1 MFFGKHRNVFSDSF
15 PCIFSLPTQVTFSPI
30 LTSPPEGIGILAIED
45 NSLHP
50 GKASSLRL
58 PCASLHTLGKP
69 KSALFQ
75 KITLPLCSY
84 CSKNMKKIFFLLL
97 GWLILFPLQGQTRL
111 SDEAQISLL
120 TSAPYDEEVFTVYG
134 HAAIRIYDPQ
144 QKLDIIFNYGLFDFA
159 KPHFIY
165 RFAKG
170 ETDYKL
176 GAADFSTYILE
187 YQLRGSD
194 ITEQTLNLTP
204 DEKARLWEALLVN
217 YRPENRTY
225 RYNFFFDNCAT
236 RPAVLI
242 EKAIHSQID
251 YQYPYAA
258 RTFRELIN
266 YCTRNHPWLTF
277 GCDLAL
283 GSPTDRPATLH
294 EMMFLPSYLEKAF
307 GKATVTNPD
316 GTKRKL
322 VKDTRVIGAENRPAT
337 PDISETAET
346 ETGENGIFTPI
357 VVSWLFF
364 GIIFVITFI
373 EWRRRTYYR
382 IVDCLLFFLAGT
394 GGVILFFLSFISV
407 HPSTWPNWNLIWL
420 QPLDWVAVI
429 LFSVKKLKK
438 AAFYYHFI
446 NFAALTA
453 MLLGWTFIPQ
463 HLNTAFIPLVASIW
477 LRSGY
482 GVYRKIWKIG

>member
-1 MFFGKHRNVFSDSF
+1 
-15 PCIFSLPTQVTFSPI
+15 
-30 LTSPPEGIGILAIED
+30 
-45 NSLHP
+45 
-50 GKASSLRL
+50 
-58 PCASLHTLGKP
+58 
-69 KSALFQ
+69 
-75 KITLPLCSY
+75 
-84 CSKNMKKIFFLLL
+84 MKKILFLLL
-97 GWLILFPLQGQTRL
+97 GCFLLFPLYGQTRL
-111 SDEAQISLL
+111 SDAAEISLL

-134 HAAIRIYDPQ
+134 HAALRIHDPQ
-144 QKLDIIFNYGLFDFA
+144 QNLDIIFNYGLFDFG

-176 GAADFSTYILE
+176 GAADFAAYLLE
-187 YQLRGSD
+187 YQMRGSNV
-194 ITEQTLNLTP
+194 TEQVLALKP
-204 DEKARLWEALLVN
+204 DEKERLWNALLEN

-242 EKAIHSQID
+242 EKTVDGTID
-251 YQYPYAA
+251 YHDPYAA

-283 GSPTDRPATLH
+283 GSPTDRLATPR
-294 EMMFLPSYLEKAF
+294 EMMFLPSYLKKAF
-307 GKATVTNPD
+307 GNATVLDRD

-322 VKDTRVIGAENRPAT
+322 VKETRVIGADGEAEET
-337 PDISETAET
+337 VETASDET
-346 ETGENGIFTPI
+346 ETAVAGLFTPMA
-357 VVSWLFF
+357 VSLLFF
-364 GIIFVITFI
+364 GIVFVITFI

-382 IVDCLLFFLAGT
+382 IVDGLLFFLAGA

-407 HPSTWPNWNLIWL
+407 HPCTWPNWNLIWL
-420 QPLDWVAVI
+420 QPLDLVAVI

-453 MLLGWTFIPQ
+453 MLLGWPWIPQ
-463 HLNTAFIPLVASIW
+463 HLNIAFIPLVASIW

>member
-1 MFFGKHRNVFSDSF
+1 
-15 PCIFSLPTQVTFSPI
+15 
-30 LTSPPEGIGILAIED
+30 
-45 NSLHP
+45 
-50 GKASSLRL
+50 
-58 PCASLHTLGKP
+58 
-69 KSALFQ
+69 
-75 KITLPLCSY
+75 
-84 CSKNMKKIFFLLL
+84 MKKILFFFLGCLL
-97 GWLILFPLQGQTRL
+97 LFPLRGQTRL
-111 SDEAQISLL
+111 SDQAEISLL

-134 HAAIRIYDPQ
+134 HAALRIYDPKQ
-144 QKLDIIFNYGLFDFA
+144 NLDIIFNYGLFDFA

-176 GAADFSTYILE
+176 GAADFAAYVVE
-187 YQLRGSD
+187 YQMRGSD
-194 ITEQTLNLTP
+194 ITEQVLALRP
-204 DEKARLWEALLVN
+204 AEKERLWNALLEN

-242 EKAIHSQID
+242 EKTLDGPVD
-251 YQYPYAA
+251 YNEPYPA

-283 GSPTDRPATLH
+283 GSPTDRLATPH
-294 EMMFLPSYLEKAF
+294 EMMFLPSYLKAAF
-307 GKATVTNPD
+307 AKATVLDRD

-322 VKDTRVIGAENRPAT
+322 VKEIRLIGANSEAVEN
-337 PDISETAET
+337 DGK
-346 ETGENGIFTPI
+346 ETGEGEEGYETAGETENIWSVVFTPLT
-357 VVSWLFF
+357 VSLLFF
-364 GIIFVITFI
+364 GIVFVITYI

-382 IVDCLLFFLAGT
+382 IVDGLLFFLAGA
-394 GGVILFFLSFISV
+394 GGAILFFLSFISV
-407 HPSTWPNWNLIWL
+407 HPCTWPNWNLIWL
-420 QPLDWVAVI
+420 QPLDLVAVI

-453 MLLGWTFIPQ
+453 MLLGWPWIPQ
-463 HLNTAFIPLVASIW
+463 HLNIAFIPLVASVW